1 VEKLV
6 LASSFPF
13 EEKLGSHF
21 WSEKDL
27 FFFKFLNL
35 KKKRK
40 KVWGRVF

>member
-1 VEKLV
+1 MWEKLV

-27 FFFKFLNL
+27 FL
-35 KKKRK
+35 KKNYFKLK
-40 KVWGRVF
+40 KIYI